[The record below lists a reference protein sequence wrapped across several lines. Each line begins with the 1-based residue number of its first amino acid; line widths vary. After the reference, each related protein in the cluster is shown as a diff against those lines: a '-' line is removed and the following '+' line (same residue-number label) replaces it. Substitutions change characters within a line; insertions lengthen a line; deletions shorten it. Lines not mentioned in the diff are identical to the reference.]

1 MPSHKKDQAQII
13 DIKESLLN
21 REAEIELLQQTFTEI
36 GGELDL
42 DRVFEITAERARA
55 LVNAK
60 TLLVPVIDPGGK
72 TYTYRAG
79 SGENTDEIVGESLSL
94 NYGICGWVFKHEKPW
109 WRGVLDDLNEVER
122 TDWEKEAGTVVLV
135 PLRGKKGLL
144 GGISGINKIDGQ
156 EFSRRDFNMLQ
167 MFASIV
173 SVAIENAM
181 AVQKMEESSYLQE
194 NYRHQLSVLNKQ
206 LIESNKE
213 LEHLALY
220 DTLTS
225 LPNRSLFRDRL
236 GRAIMQARDENT
248 SVAVLLVDLDKF
260 KNINDVLG
268 HEKGDRLLK
277 GIAKRL
283 LEHVSAEETLARL
296 GGDEFVMILQQS
308 KTEAMQRARELLRAL
323 EVPFVIEGAKVV
335 VSGSVG
341 VAIYPQHGHDVS
353 ELLRHADSA
362 MYLAKDGKK
371 GAVLYSLEQDK
382 LSLRH
387 LTMVADLHK
396 ALEQKEFRLHYQPQI
411 QCSSGRVLSVEALGR
426 WKSPVLGEI
435 SPDVFIH
442 ELEQSGLIDRYTF
455 WLIETALAQA
465 IDWNNKG
472 HLITISVN
480 ISAQDLINPEFT
492 LQLDRIVNH
501 RGNGKHLTFEITE
514 SIFLSEH
521 EGISE
526 VLDYIR
532 SLGIEL
538 SIDDFG
544 TGYSSLSRLKRMPM
558 NEVKIDKSFIIDMEH
573 DKDNELIVKSI
584 IDLAHNLGL
593 VVVAEG
599 VENKTVS
606 EYLKSLGCDML
617 QGYYLCKPL
626 SAEKCEY
633 WIAEHRPV

>member
-1 MPSHKKDQAQII
+1 MPSHNIDQAQII

-42 DRVFEITAERARA
+42 DRVFRIVAERARA
-55 LVNAK
+55 LVKAE
-60 TLLVPVIDPGGK
+60 TLLVPVIDPNGE

-79 SGENTDEIVGESLSL
+79 AGKNTDEIVGEALSL

-109 WRGVLDDLNEVER
+109 WRGVLDALSDAER
-122 TDWEKEAGTVVLV
+122 TEWEKEAGTVILV

-144 GGISGINKIDGQ
+144 GGISGINKIGEK
-156 EFSRRDFNMLQ
+156 EFTRRDFNLLQ

-181 AVQKMEESSYLQE
+181 AVQKMEESNYIQE

-220 DTLTS
+220 DPLTS

-236 GRAIMQARDENT
+236 IRAIAQARDDDG
-248 SVAVLLVDLDKF
+248 SVAVLLIDLDKF
-260 KNINDVLG
+260 KNVNDVLG

-277 GIAKRL
+277 GISKRL
-283 LEHVSAEETLARL
+283 HEHITAEETLARL
-296 GGDEFVMILQQS
+296 GGDEFVLILPQS
-308 KTEAMQRARELLRAL
+308 QKAAMQRALELLHTL
-323 EVPFVIEGAKVV
+323 EEPFVIDGAKVV
-335 VSGSVG
+335 VGGSIG
-341 VAIYPQHGHDVS
+341 VAIYPQHGHDAS

-362 MYLAKDGKK
+362 MYLAKDGKR
-371 GAVLYSLEQDK
+371 GVLLYSSENDK
-382 LSLRH
+382 SSLRH
-387 LTMVADLHK
+387 VTMVADLHK
-396 ALEQKEFRLHYQPQI
+396 ALEQNEFRLHYQPQI
-411 QCSSGRVLSVEALGR
+411 QCGTGQILSVEALGR
-426 WKSPVLGEI
+426 WHSPALGEI
-435 SPDVFIH
+435 APDVFIH
-442 ELEQSGLIDRYTF
+442 ELEQSGLIARYTF

-465 IDWNNKG
+465 IAWNQKG
-472 HLITISVN
+472 HDLTISIN

-492 LQLDRIVNH
+492 LQLDRIINH
-501 RGNGKHLTFEITE
+501 KGNGQYLTFEITE
-514 SIFLSEH
+514 SMFLSEH
-521 EGISE
+521 EGTSE

-532 SLGIEL
+532 SLGIGL

-544 TGYSSLSRLKRMPM
+544 TGYSSLSRLKKMPM
-558 NEVKIDKSFIIDMEH
+558 NELKIDKSFIIDMAE
-573 DKDNELIVKSI
+573 DKDDELIVKSI

-599 VENKTVS
+599 VENKAVG
-606 EYLKSLGCDML
+606 EYLITLGCDVL
-617 QGYYLCKPL
+617 QGYYYSKPL
-626 SAEKCEY
+626 SAENFELL
-633 WIAEHRPV
+633 IAGKDVD